1 MIFRTHQTAG
11 LASLGMAVRPAAP
24 RSARMAFYALL
35 SLATFAALPT
45 TSQAQSSGTSASAE
59 HSQRI
64 SALHDAVD
72 AAWLRQPQARAA
84 AMRRAELDARAQAAE
99 SFSRD
104 APAVTLENW
113 SDRWSRAQGFAKY
126 AGEFAF
132 PLWLPGE
139 RERTRAS
146 IAADRDYVE
155 AVIAATK
162 LRVAGDV
169 RDAYWA
175 AQSALQEVQVAT
187 LRRDEAQRLSEDL
200 QRRLRAGVVARV
212 DAQAALAQ
220 VQVAEA
226 ALSTAQAAAFRAARG
241 FEQLTGLRQLPAF
254 SGEAERRAGPDAG
267 PVGSEGRL
275 VEGHPALAAT
285 QRAVEAARASLNLVA
300 ATNRDSPEIGVGMF
314 RERSRAV
321 NPFENIVTLRL
332 RIPFSTESRNAPRV
346 AAANVVLMEA
356 EAQADLERER
366 LLAELASAEREAQSA
381 AANVDLAQRRRD
393 LATDNRRL
401 VARAFELG
409 EADFST
415 RLRAQTEFFDAEL
428 AARRA
433 ATDLQRARSRV
444 AQAQGLLP

>member
-1 MIFRTHQTAG
+1 MVTYAPQPATG
-11 LASLGMAVRPAAP
+11 LHEAVE
-24 RSARMAFYALL
+24 S
-35 SLATFAALPT
+35 
-45 TSQAQSSGTSASAE
+45 
-59 HSQRI
+59 
-64 SALHDAVD
+64 
-72 AAWLRQPQARAA
+72 AWLRQPQARAA
-84 AMRRAELDARAQAAE
+84 AMRLAELDARGQAAE
-99 SFSRD
+99 SFSRN
-104 APAVTLENW
+104 APAVTVENW
-113 SDRWSRAQGFAKY
+113 SDRWAKAEGFAKY

-146 IAADRDYVE
+146 IAADRGYVE

-162 LRVAGDV
+162 LRVAGEV
-169 RDAYWA
+169 REAFWA
-175 AQSALQEVQVAT
+175 AQLAQQEVEVAL
-187 LRRDEAQRLSEDL
+187 LRRDEALRLSDDL

-220 VQVAEA
+220 VQLAEA
-226 ALSTAQAAAFRAARG
+226 ALSTAQAAAFRTLRV

-254 SGEAERRAGPDAG
+254 RGEVEPRSVPGTTTGDAVS
-267 PVGSEGRL
+267 VGAHPGLNAAQRL
-275 VEGHPALAAT
+275 
-285 QRAVEAARASLNLVA
+285 VEAARASLNLVA
-300 ATNRDSPEIGVGMF
+300 TTNRDGPEIGVGMF

-332 RIPFSTESRNAPRV
+332 RIPFATESRNAPRV
-346 AAANVVLMEA
+346 AAANVALMEA

-381 AANVDLAQRRRD
+381 AANVGLAQSRRD

-401 VARAFELG
+401 TVRAFDLG
-409 EADFST
+409 EADFPT

-433 ATDLQRARSRV
+433 ATELQRARSRV
-444 AQAQGLLP
+444 AQAQGWMP

>member
-1 MIFRTHQTAG
+1 LISSTQYQGVRTLAAPILALAMATA
-11 LASLGMAVRPAAP
+11 LASASLPAVGQVQVSQSPTQVPSPGAT
-24 RSARMAFYALL
+24 ALAYL
-35 SLATFAALPT
+35 
-45 TSQAQSSGTSASAE
+45 
-59 HSQRI
+59 SQRA
-64 SALHDAVD
+64 SSLHEAVD

-84 AMRRAELDARAQAAE
+84 AARRAELDARAQAAE
-99 SFSRD
+99 SLSRD
-104 APAVTLENW
+104 APAVTVENW
-113 SDRWSRAQGFAKY
+113 SDRWTKAEGFAKY

-169 RDAYWA
+169 RDSFWA
-175 AQSALQEVQVAT
+175 AQMANQEVEVAT
-187 LRRDEAQRLSEDL
+187 LRRDEAQRLSDDL

-220 VQVAEA
+220 LQLAEA
-226 ALSTAQAAAFRAARG
+226 ALSTAQAAAFRSLRV
-241 FEQLTGLRQLPAF
+241 FEQLTGLRQVPAYA
-254 SGEAERRAGPDAG
+254 GEPERRVSMDA
-267 PVGSEGRL
+267 SAREAAL
-275 VEGHPALAAT
+275 LEAHPALTAT

-332 RIPFSTESRNAPRV
+332 RIPFATESRNAPRV
-346 AAANVVLMEA
+346 AAANVALMEA

-381 AANVDLAQRRRD
+381 AANVGLAQRRRD
-393 LATDNRRL
+393 LAADNRRL

-409 EADFST
+409 EADFAT

-433 ATDLQRARSRV
+433 ATELQRARSRV
-444 AQAQGLLP
+444 AQAQGLMP

>member
-1 MIFRTHQTAG
+1 MFPTQFKGALLLAG
-11 LASLGMAVRPAAP
+11 LVAA
-24 RSARMAFYALL
+24 
-35 SLATFAALPT
+35 AALPA
-45 TSQAQSSGTSASAE
+45 TSHAQSSSASATAYL
-59 HSQRI
+59 SQRA
-64 SALHDAVD
+64 SALHEAVD
-72 AAWLRQPQARAA
+72 AAWMRQPQARAA

-99 SFSRD
+99 AFSRD
-104 APAVTLENW
+104 APAVTVENW
-113 SDRWSRAQGFAKY
+113 SDRWTQAEGFAKY

-146 IAADRDYVE
+146 IAADREYVE

-169 RDAYWA
+169 REAFWA
-175 AQSALQEVQVAT
+175 AQLAAQEVEVAA
-187 LRRDEAQRLSEDL
+187 LRRDEAQRLSDDL
-200 QRRLRAGVVARV
+200 NRRLRAGVVARV

-220 VQVAEA
+220 VQLAEA
-226 ALSTAQAAAFRAARG
+226 ALSTAQAAAFRSLRA

-254 SGEAERRAGPDAG
+254 AGEVERRAGGSGDAG
-267 PVGSEGRL
+267 AMDA
-275 VEGHPALAAT
+275 HPAFNAT
-285 QRAVEAARASLNLVA
+285 QRAVEAARASLNLAA

-321 NPFENIVTLRL
+321 NPFANIVTLRL
-332 RIPFSTESRNAPRV
+332 RIPFSTESRNAPRI

-381 AANVDLAQRRRD
+381 SGNVGLAQRRRD
-393 LATDNRRL
+393 LAADNRRL
-401 VARAFELG
+401 VSRAFELG
-409 EADFST
+409 EADFAT
-415 RLRAQTEFFDAEL
+415 RLRAETEFFDAEL

-433 ATDLQRARSRV
+433 ATELQRARSRV